1 MKTEHRICHRF
12 WPQGTGMVAR
22 VAAVSTELAYSFLRH
37 HLAALETFLG
47 ASPYA
52 ASWSWQ
58 TGWGSWRV
66 LMLKGSLTFSLH
78 GETVGYT
85 IDCVP
90 WCSSQVCQQANC
102 NCRRI
107 LGWPEFLILI
117 GQVTWLGL
125 GSEHVATQVGWNS
138 VAWTWQCEADAFH
151 LS

>member
-1 MKTEHRICHRF
+1 
-12 WPQGTGMVAR
+12 
-22 VAAVSTELAYSFLRH
+22 
-37 HLAALETFLG
+37 
-47 ASPYA
+47 
-52 ASWSWQ
+52 
-58 TGWGSWRV
+58 V

-107 LGWPEFLILI
+107 LGWPEFLILV

-125 GSEHVATQVGWNS
+125 GSEHVATQLGEIALPGPDS
-138 VAWTWQCEADAFH
+138 VKQTHFICH
-151 LS
+151 NIIIYKII